1 MFASKLKNWRI
12 NNGLSQ
18 QDVADLLNYGLTTIQ
33 SWESGRKLPS
43 FDALISIANVM
54 GVSLDW
60 LMGRSKIWKT
70 ADQILIELSSSDRTD
85 RQL

>member
-60 LMGRSKIWKT
+60 LVGRSNIWKT
-70 ADQILIELSSSDRTD
+70 TDQLLIELSLSDRID